1 MAGQIARQCV
11 YANVRT
17 YQPTAD
23 RPFDHLG
30 QESLLGD
37 GAGGRVSILLE
48 IVVLRG
54 REGRVGGGSS
64 SIIGR
69 RLLLVLGTTEGQVD
83 AALVGRGGRGDGSG
97 PSVRCWSKG
106 G

>member
-11 YANVRT
+11 NANVRT

-23 RPFDHLG
+23 RTSDHLG

-37 GAGGRVSILLE
+37 RAGGQVSILLE
-48 IVVLRG
+48 IVVLRS

-83 AALVGRGGRGDGSG
+83 AALGPRRPRGPRK
-97 PSVRCWSKG
+97 RQWSQCSLLE
-106 G
+106 